1 MLMIYDWER
10 FFEAKLREIAKED
23 RIIDVGGG
31 CPFQKRMARYKQLFK
46 NKKYETLDISPTYNP
61 TIVGDAHNLPLP
73 NESIPAILSFS
84 TLEHLQ
90 DPGRAVNE
98 MHRVLRRGGKVF
110 IYVPFIYPYHALGDV
125 FGDYFRFTEEGLR
138 CLFRKFST
146 VEIKKQGGYFHALS
160 FFSPGQQY
168 TRFFWEPIA
177 YALDKIFKTEKR
189 STTAGYYLYAV
200 K

>member
-1 MLMIYDWER
+1 MIYDWER
-10 FFEAKLREIAKED
+10 FFEAKLREIAKEE

-31 CPFQKRMARYKQLFK
+31 RPFQKGMARYKQLFK
-46 NKKYETLDISPTYNP
+46 NKRYETLDISPMCEP
-61 TIVGDAHNLPLP
+61 TIIGDAHNLPLP

-90 DPGRAVNE
+90 DPRRAVNE
-98 MHRVLRRGGKVF
+98 MHRVLRKGGKVF
-110 IYVPFIYPYHALGDV
+110 IYAPFIYPYHALRSV

-138 CLFRKFST
+138 YLFREFST
-146 VEIKKQGGYFHALS
+146 VEIKKQGGYFRALL

-168 TRFFWEPIA
+168 MRFFWEPIA
-177 YALDKIFKTEKR
+177 YALDKFFKTEKR